1 MKAPSLATSLTRF
14 CLVSALAGTA
24 TAFLSAQ
31 PSASAATKNGAL
43 PPGAVQISE
52 QEQTAPQT
60 ASANHQRAYRP
71 PTYTP
76 RGSIR
81 TPATLTAGE
90 SVTATKKPSVP
101 TYHAPELKS
110 STAPKSKEVALKS
123 KIARQESTGQHQDIR
138 SGNLKRDA
146 SLPSKK
152 AVNIA
157 ATHTAPTGKTYVM
170 RPGDTLWSVASKQ
183 GTSINALR
191 NANHLK
197 GDMVAI
203 GQTLLIPSDE
213 IIVNTPPPASMPASA
228 STPGTNPARKAPA
241 PAITKR
247 THVVKPNETFTKI
260 ARDYGITFD
269 TLAKANPNTRADH
282 LLAGERLS
290 IPGGKSK
297 TGSKPETPSTA
308 PAATSTDVTHVVK
321 SGEHLGSIAKQYGI
335 STAALAE
342 SNRLQDA
349 NIVVVGQK
357 LIIPGHKA
365 THTVPENL
373 ASNDQ
378 ETAPTQEVQPS
389 EPAPMVKTEPV
400 IQPATPLPPI
410 VGESTPAYTQVMPP
424 AITLT
429 TPPAPRGVISYRMER
444 GDTLETVANMFSTT
458 PQNIRALNKLSADK
472 VVKEGEE
479 IVVPSLGAVSVN

>member
-1 MKAPSLATSLTRF
+1 M
-14 CLVSALAGTA
+14 
-24 TAFLSAQ
+24 
-31 PSASAATKNGAL
+31 NGAL

-52 QEQTAPQT
+52 QQQAAPQT
-60 ASANHQRAYRP
+60 ASSNHQRAYRP

-76 RGSIR
+76 RSSIQ
-81 TPATLTAGE
+81 TTAPVSAGE

-101 TYHAPELKS
+101 TYHTPELKS
-110 STAPKSKEVALKS
+110 SAAPKSKDVAFKS

-146 SLPSKK
+146 GLPSKK
-152 AVNIA
+152 AVNVA
-157 ATHTAPTGKTYVM
+157 VTNTAPKGKTYVM

-213 IIVNTPPPASMPASA
+213 IIVSAPASA
-228 STPGTNPARKAPA
+228 STPGPTPARKAPTS
-241 PAITKR
+241 AITKR

-269 TLAKANPNTRADH
+269 TLARANPNTRADH
-282 LLAGERLS
+282 LIAGERLS

-297 TGSKPETPSTA
+297 TGGNPEMPITA
-308 PAATSTDVTHVVK
+308 PAAASTGLTHIVK
-321 SGEHLGSIAKQYGI
+321 SGEHLGSIAKKYGI

-357 LIIPGHKA
+357 LIIPGDKA
-365 THTVPENL
+365 THAVPENL

-378 ETAPTQEVQPS
+378 ETAPAEEVKPS
-389 EPAPMVKTEPV
+389 DPVPMVTTEPI

-410 VGESTPAYTQVMPP
+410 IRESAPAYPQAMPS

>member
-14 CLVSALAGTA
+14 CLISALTGTA

-31 PSASAATKNGAL
+31 PSASAATTKHGAL

-52 QEQTAPQT
+52 QEQPAPQT

-81 TPATLTAGE
+81 TQATLTAGE

-101 TYHAPELKS
+101 TYHTPELKS
-110 STAPKSKEVALKS
+110 SAAPKSKEVAIKS

-152 AVNIA
+152 AVNVA

-213 IIVNTPPPASMPASA
+213 IIVNTPASA
-228 STPGTNPARKAPA
+228 SMPGTNPARKAPT
-241 PAITKR
+241 PAITNR

-357 LIIPGHKA
+357 LIIPENKA
-365 THTVPENL
+365 THTEPENL

-378 ETAPTQEVQPS
+378 ETAPTQEVMPS
-389 EPAPMVKTEPV
+389 DPAPVVKTEPV

-410 VGESTPAYTQVMPP
+410 IGESAPAYTQVMPS